1 MWQLLGSLEQTQLV
15 KNVPAW
21 CAWWEPVVLVSS
33 TTELVACR
41 RFKAMFDII
50 LAVVDNMRIP
60 TDKYRQESAFPGL
73 VSHPRLVR
81 SLDMGLL
88 RACPP

>member
-21 CAWWEPVVLVSS
+21 RAWWKPVVLVIS

-60 TDKYRQESAFPGL
+60 TDKKR
-73 VSHPRLVR
+73 
-81 SLDMGLL
+81 
-88 RACPP
+88 

>member
-21 CAWWEPVVLVSS
+21 CAWWKPVVLVSS

-41 RFKAMFDII
+41 RFKAMVDII
-50 LAVVDNMRIP
+50 LTVVDNMRIP
-60 TDKYRQESAFPGL
+60 ADKKR
-73 VSHPRLVR
+73 
-81 SLDMGLL
+81 
-88 RACPP
+88 